1 MPSRFVLPLLVLALF
16 AAACAPA
23 ESGTAPPDDLDQK
36 RVLAILGDAWHRVAP
51 LDRSLV
57 SSLREKG
64 WEAVVIM
71 DYNVPWDDFDRYDL
85 IILSREGREYVQYYR
100 DRDTQPQPE
109 ERAYWLTEA
118 QEQKFEDYVT
128 AGGRLFLYHDGFG
141 NYAKGRG
148 ISRVARSYFIRHPAI
163 TEITV
168 TTTGKMPE
176 LAEGIE
182 TFVVSDEEYVVE
194 MDESETAVWLESH
207 SPENGRSP
215 QAWAHTYGEGRVAI
229 FIPGHRMDT
238 ITHPMVGRAVA
249 NILDWLTE

>member
-1 MPSRFVLPLLVLALF
+1 MRSRYPVIVALLALVV
-16 AAACAPA
+16 AACAPA
-23 ESGTAPPDDLDQK
+23 ESDPAPDVAATQDDPQQN

-57 SSLREKG
+57 SGLREKG

-148 ISRVARSYFIRHPAI
+148 ISRVARWNRPA
-163 TEITV
+163 
-168 TTTGKMPE
+168 
-176 LAEGIE
+176 LAE
-182 TFVVSDEEYVVE
+182 
-194 MDESETAVWLESH
+194 
-207 SPENGRSP
+207 
-215 QAWAHTYGEGRVAI
+215 
-229 FIPGHRMDT
+229 
-238 ITHPMVGRAVA
+238 
-249 NILDWLTE
+249 